1 YITILLSLAAII
13 ITIQMLRK
21 TQSFKFKRFLKLFW
35 RISFFITSLFYLGTV
50 ILIFIVS

>member
-1 YITILLSLAAII
+1 
-13 ITIQMLRK
+13 
-21 TQSFKFKRFLKLFW
+21 FLKLFW

>member
-1 YITILLSLAAII
+1 LLSLAAII

-21 TQSFKFKRFLKLFW
+21 TQSFKFKRFFKLFW

-50 ILIFIVS
+50 ILIFIVT